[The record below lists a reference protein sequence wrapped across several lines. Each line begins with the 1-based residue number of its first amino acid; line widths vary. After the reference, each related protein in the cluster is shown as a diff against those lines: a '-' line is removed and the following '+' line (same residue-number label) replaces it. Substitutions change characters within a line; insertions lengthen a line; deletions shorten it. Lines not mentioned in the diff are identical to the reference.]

1 MMYQKKMKKKMK
13 MKYKPVLRQR
23 DVTNELI
30 VVGILLALALLPF
43 INGFLQQQIANELD
57 KSGILTQA
65 TVLEKRTD
73 TYTTGGGP
81 GGSSTKTAYLVIY
94 GFEVAGQQIV
104 NEVDNLHLYNKVRK
118 DDKIHVRYLPE
129 NISIHEIDHSN
140 RYENAASSFR
150 CFGAGLIGLFILL
163 VFIRLPKWR
172 QFRKFELFPKQTVQA
187 HVTGG
192 HRVVTSNS
200 GKGGPSHTYEI
211 TYAFETVEDHELFEF
226 VEDIER
232 GLYEQIQIGSKL
244 TVEYVIADPR
254 IARRSLS
261 MIETFS
267 TI

>member
-1 MMYQKKMKKKMK
+1 
-13 MKYKPVLRQR
+13 MKYKPALRQR
-23 DVTNELI
+23 DVTSELAWM
-30 VVGILLALALLPF
+30 VFLLALALLPF
-43 INGFLQQQIANELD
+43 INGFLQQRIANELD
-57 KSGILTQA
+57 KSGVLTQA
-65 TVLEKRTD
+65 TVLEKVTD
-73 TYTTGGGP
+73 TYTVSRGV
-81 GGSSTKTAYLVIY
+81 GSTSTKTAYLVTY
-94 GFEVAGQQIV
+94 GFEVDGQQIV
-104 NEVDNLHLYNKVRK
+104 NEVDDLNLYNEVRK
-118 DDKIHVRYLPE
+118 DDKIHIRYLPQ
-129 NISIHEIDHSN
+129 NLSIHEIDPVSINH
-140 RYENAASSFR
+140 YENAASSFR
-150 CFGAGLIGLFILL
+150 CFGTGLIVLFIFL

-211 TYAFETVEDHELFEF
+211 TYAFETVEDHEPFEF
-226 VEDIER
+226 VENIER

-261 MIETFS
+261 VIETFS